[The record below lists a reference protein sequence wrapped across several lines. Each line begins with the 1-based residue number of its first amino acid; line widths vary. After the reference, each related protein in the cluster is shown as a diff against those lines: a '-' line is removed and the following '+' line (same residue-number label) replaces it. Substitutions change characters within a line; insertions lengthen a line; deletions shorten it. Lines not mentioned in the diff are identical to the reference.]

1 MKLLTA
7 SIVVGPLML
16 FGALP
21 AVAGQS
27 PRQLGSAAVV
37 QLAVAGDPAGDRDSY
52 TQKARNDMEEWQ
64 RKLHEVGDKTEAKGK
79 EVGNAADSDLNQ
91 AWSKAKAASEKLQTM
106 GAEGWDGAK
115 ASYEQA
121 SHDLSDTWHK
131 IHPGDK

>member
-7 SIVVGPLML
+7 SIVIGPLML

-21 AVAGQS
+21 TAAGQS
-27 PRQLGSAAVV
+27 PRELGFGTVV

-52 TQKARNDMEEWQ
+52 TQKARNDMEDWQ
-64 RKLHEVGDKTEAKGK
+64 RKLHDVGDKAEAKGK

-91 AWSKAKAASEKLQTM
+91 AWTKAKAASEKLQTM

-115 ASYEQA
+115 ASYEHA
-121 SHDLSDTWHK
+121 SHDLSDTWHR
-131 IHPGDK
+131 IHPDDK